1 MGVEVGAKKKS
12 LSCLQLK
19 DCTQFTLSL
28 RIVDPSHVRVAC
40 TRLAPGQVFWL
51 SDHPNCRAFP
61 SRSNVTVANLRL
73 SSPIT
78 AAGPLPTSTGFPIKP
93 FRVPKLCCLL
103 LLQGGGKK
111 QEKKGLF
118 HRLFF
123 IQHRKPGHE
132 GQSQIPPCGGRSSMT
147 FPVKIAS
154 CFGVLEY
161 WSVGKSESPN
171 FNLNESFHY
180 SITPPLHHSSRL
192 PQVGKDH

>member
-1 MGVEVGAKKKS
+1 MFSPPWCFPRTPAVCPRWAPSGKMEVEVGAKKKS

-28 RIVDPSHVRVAC
+28 RIVDSSHFRVAF

-61 SRSNVTVANLRL
+61 SSLDWKVAQSRL

-93 FRVPKLCCLL
+93 FRVPKLCRSL

-111 QEKKGLF
+111 QEKK
-118 HRLFF
+118 RF
-123 IQHRKPGHE
+123 I
-132 GQSQIPPCGGRSSMT
+132 RSVT
-147 FPVKIAS
+147 EP
-154 CFGVLEY
+154 
-161 WSVGKSESPN
+161 
-171 FNLNESFHY
+171 
-180 SITPPLHHSSRL
+180 
-192 PQVGKDH
+192 